1 MINIKEARSYY
12 APGSGLYIAT
22 RGTFSK
28 YSPAYVL
35 SNEHLAQIMAV
46 MHPAN
51 KSVLA
56 VAGSGDQPLCF
67 RLHGAKHVDT
77 FDISCCARAIMDIKT
92 AAIQNFS
99 ETEYVGLLQKLSKE
113 SDKIK
118 FLPEFQM
125 LHDKMPVQSASFI
138 DGMSGCKIVQRSAFD
153 LENVPLKDEYS
164 KLKGGL
170 NKPFNFI
177 WSDVDAISGKLT
189 QKYDIIY
196 LSNVMQYDASLDHM
210 FDVVTSLLPHLN
222 TNGRILLHVAPYFIG
237 NELNV
242 FAALRAALGARAQVQ
257 LHRSKLQELCVVKKL

>member
-12 APGSGLYIAT
+12 VPGSGLYIEA
-22 RGTFSK
+22 RGIFSK

-35 SNEHLAQIMAV
+35 SNEHLAQVVAV
-46 MHPAN
+46 LQPAN
-51 KSVLA
+51 KSVLSI
-56 VAGSGDQPLCF
+56 AGSGDQPF
-67 RLHGAKHVDT
+67 YFKLHGAKHVDT
-77 FDISCCARAIMDIKT
+77 FDISCASQAIMDLKT

-99 ETEYVGLLQKLSKE
+99 EKEYIGLLQKLLHE
-113 SDKIK
+113 PDKIK

-125 LHDKMPVQSASFI
+125 LHDKMPAQSASFI
-138 DGMSGCKIVQRSAFD
+138 NGMSGCKIVQKAVFD

-164 KLKGGL
+164 KLKGQL
-170 NKPFNFI
+170 KKPFNFV

-196 LSNVMQYDASLDHM
+196 LSNVMQYDASLEHV
-210 FDVVTSLLPHLN
+210 FDVVASLLPHLN
-222 TNGRILLHVAPYFIG
+222 TNGRILLHVTPYFVG
-237 NELNV
+237 DELNM